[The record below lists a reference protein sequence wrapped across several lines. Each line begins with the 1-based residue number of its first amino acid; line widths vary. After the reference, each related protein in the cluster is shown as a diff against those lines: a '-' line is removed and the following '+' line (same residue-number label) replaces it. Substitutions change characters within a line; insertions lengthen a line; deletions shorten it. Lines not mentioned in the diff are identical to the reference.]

1 MKKALLLFAT
11 ILSFNAW
18 AVEPYAILSVGAT
31 KLEAKEPSGAFLG
44 LADESAKE
52 TGAIGIGVTIT
63 PFLSLET
70 SYQVMGKISANS
82 AGTTLDLGCMCNVNY
97 TATASGRVQGIN
109 MSAVIR
115 YPATVSPY
123 LRVGGF
129 FDMTRY
135 EWSQVQSN
143 GVTFSGSRN
152 GRGPKT
158 LLGAGVS
165 YKRLAVEYGYVDD
178 VNVWPFSDPQMHTL
192 MLTYRHPLGAQ

>member
-11 ILSFNAW
+11 LLSFNAW

-31 KLEAKEPSGAFLG
+31 KLDARDASGSFLSV
-44 LADESAKE
+44 ADESAKE
-52 TGAIGIGVTIT
+52 TGAIGVGVTLT
-63 PFLSLET
+63 PVLSLET
-70 SYQVMGKISANS
+70 SYQVMGKVSANS
-82 AGTTLDLGCMCNVNY
+82 AGTTLDLGCMCQVNY

-129 FDMTRY
+129 FDMSRY
-135 EWSQVQSN
+135 EWTQVQSN
-143 GVTFSGSRN
+143 GVTVGASRSS
-152 GRGPKT
+152 RGAKT

-178 VNVWPFSDPQMHTL
+178 VNLWSFSEPRMHTL
-192 MLTYRHPLGAQ
+192 MLTYRHPL